1 MAYLDIE
8 TPEGT
13 HRIALERERLCI
25 GRLATNDVVLAFPQ
39 VSRQHAELRFVGGQ
53 WWIADLHSTNGLQID
68 ARRVQDHALRDGD
81 RIVLAPGILLRFIAS
96 GANPHESRRR
106 PSGAL
111 WEDAHPRQPSAPRSS
126 PLSRPQPGAPVAP
139 VLPPAAQAPASRSA
153 PNVPAIAA
161 RSAAGS
167 FPAPGGAASFS
178 TPASG
183 PVGFDDPA
191 PFALWSATPPAGP
204 THAPVPTVPID
215 PSESDAYASV
225 ANGARSHGGYPV
237 PHGPL
242 HSGAPVGG
250 DDPFRRDAPAG
261 EAGRA
266 TAGPATLLHV
276 CQTCGQRTDPSAIYC
291 QHCHNSI
298 ASECANCRLS
308 LLPIQDRCPR
318 CHTPNLH
325 SVRRA
330 RARPTSM

>member
-1 MAYLDIE
+1 MAYLEIE

-13 HRIALERERLCI
+13 HRVALERERLCI

-53 WWIADLHSTNGLQID
+53 WWIADLHSTNGLQLD
-68 ARRVQDHALRDGD
+68 ARRIQDHALRDGD
-81 RIVLAPGILLRFIAS
+81 RVMLAPGISLRFVGS
-96 GANPHESRRR
+96 GANPRGPTRRA
-106 PSGAL
+106 SGAL
-111 WEDAHPRQPSAPRSS
+111 WEDSHPREPASPRST
-126 PLSRPQPGAPVAP
+126 PLSRPQPIVPATPIAPLPVARSVPSAPVI
-139 VLPPAAQAPASRSA
+139 PAS
-153 PNVPAIAA
+153 
-161 RSAAGS
+161 SAAGA
-167 FPAPGGAASFS
+167 FPAPDVAGGASFS
-178 TPASG
+178 TPAGGSTD
-183 PVGFDDPA
+183 FDNPA
-191 PFALWSATPPAGP
+191 PFALWSAAPTAGP
-204 THAPVPTVPID
+204 ARAPAPTVPVD

-225 ANGARSHGGYPV
+225 ANSARAHGGYPV
-237 PHGPL
+237 PRGPL

-250 DDPFRRDAPAG
+250 DDPFRRDVPAG
-261 EAGRA
+261 EARRA

-276 CQTCGQRTDPSAIYC
+276 CQTCGQRTSPSAIYC

-330 RARPTSM
+330 RARPTAM

>member
-25 GRLATNDVVLAFPQ
+25 GRMATNDVVLAFPQ

-53 WWIADLHSTNGLQID
+53 WWIADLHSTNGLQLD
-68 ARRVQDHALRDGD
+68 ARRIQDHALRDGD
-81 RIVLAPGILLRFIAS
+81 RVVLAPGISIRFDGS
-96 GANPHESRRR
+96 GANPSGRSRRA
-106 PSGAL
+106 SGAL
-111 WEDAHPRQPSAPRSS
+111 WEDSHSRAASSRRSS
-126 PLSRPQPGAPVAP
+126 SLSRSQPTPAVPIVSAAPLVP
-139 VLPPAAQAPASRSA
+139 PLPAAQPAPSA
-153 PNVPAIAA
+153 FATPVGPSAGA
-161 RSAAGS
+161 AAG
-167 FPAPGGAASFS
+167 PAGSAGFS
-178 TPASG
+178 
-183 PVGFDDPA
+183 DPA
-191 PFALWSATPPAGP
+191 PFALWSAAPTAGP
-204 THAPVPTVPID
+204 APMPTPAPAQTVPVV

-225 ANGARSHGGYPV
+225 ANAARAHGGYPV
-237 PHGPL
+237 PRGPL

-250 DDPFRRDAPAG
+250 DDPFRRDAPSS

-266 TAGPATLLHV
+266 TAGPAVLLHI

-325 SVRRA
+325 SVRRT
-330 RARPTSM
+330 RARPTAM